1 MLEVLALWPGSR
13 ACAVV
18 MAAVLL
24 ALDFAWLLAPVFA
37 QPAPEFE
44 IVSVVTRSEDGT
56 VKSTFHRGEFVFVE
70 VKIRRKDGYY
80 YYYYAEQSFL
90 VLVSARMG
98 SPPVQYGIGGF
109 RGSLGQGEEIT
120 AAPGFQIPS
129 YAPTGTM
136 TIKVMV
142 WTNWA
147 AYGGYPVATPVTVTI
162 TVV

>member
-1 MLEVLALWPGSR
+1 
-13 ACAVV
+13 

-24 ALDFAWLLAPVFA
+24 ALDVVWLLTPVFA

-44 IVSVVTRSEDGT
+44 IVSVTIRDESGNIR
-56 VKSTFHRGEFVFVE
+56 STFHRGEFVFVE
-70 VKIRRKDGYY
+70 VKIKRKDGYYY

-109 RGSLGQGEEIT
+109 RGSLAPGDEIT

-129 YAPTGTM
+129 YAPKGTM

-147 AYGGYPVATPVTVTI
+147 AYGGYPVAIAVEVTI